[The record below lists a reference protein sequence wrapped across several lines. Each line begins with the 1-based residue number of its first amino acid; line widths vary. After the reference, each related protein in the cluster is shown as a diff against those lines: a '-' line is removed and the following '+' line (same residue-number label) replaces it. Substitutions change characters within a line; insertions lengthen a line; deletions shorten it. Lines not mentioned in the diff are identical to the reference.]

1 MLSNSNK
8 SELPSSSTIITIN
21 IIRRKSQS
29 QTEKEIYE
37 KEESTYPSKDKEKS
51 SKNKSMKEYIYSW
64 KHRDRKETNDFCQ
77 KLLYP
82 VRGECQLPIELS
94 ELLFSETSKYASQK
108 ENHTLD
114 LKKQKLRSFI
124 AVVILRGYIDLPR
137 LSMYWEMTEDIHNS
151 IVTSLFTRS
160 RFSEVVKNLH
170 LADND
175 NFHNS
180 ERFAKVH
187 P

>member
-1 MLSNSNK
+1 MRS
-8 SELPSSSTIITIN
+8 
-21 IIRRKSQS
+21 
-29 QTEKEIYE
+29 
-37 KEESTYPSKDKEKS
+37 
-51 SKNKSMKEYIYSW
+51 
-64 KHRDRKETNDFCQ
+64 
-77 KLLYP
+77 
-82 VRGECQLPIELS
+82 ECQLPIELS

-151 IVTSLFTRS
+151 IATSLFTRS
-160 RFSEVVKNLH
+160 RFNEVVKNLH

-175 NFHNS
+175 TIDGNS
-180 ERFAKVH
+180 I
-187 P
+187 